1 MIENDTL
8 TNHNTSRYY
17 QISDVALFEYE
28 FNEQYDKENLT
39 ECGAFTHHKMSEFAP
54 YVYNLRDGNLLYV
67 DTKTPDDL
75 ATNNTAKFS
84 AIPYDYKG
92 NTQFYIKDSDDDV
105 YKKYE
110 QSNLAFGSKAGKSY
124 DNSNMTITF
133 DKVRIYY
140 INGYYFDTIEG
151 FFLNLYVNRDDARF
165 LSLYRKFISK
175 SNVGKLF
182 KYLERPLFISNRIY
196 DKYIEFYVP
205 SVKYLC
211 SKKYKDTNDFVK
223 DMNVSDT
230 TPLKVEYTIL
240 EGDDIINYNNASS
253 AEFDVVGA
261 IREMPNIPYSAQLFS
276 KEGARICALPQSANS
291 DRLKAHIELSDSSTA
306 VSFCGM
312 WDNEKL
318 SNEIV
323 AEFNSKIML
332 YDMGQH
338 KRNVNLY
345 DVTEKP
351 LEWVAYHEVLA
362 KFYSSDSEVID
373 GNDVPEPKYIQTYN
387 FTQPF
392 GNVNVNTDDIK
403 YKPVIPRD
411 GDINTVVFE
420 YTFRLINLY
429 DDVQFMRKATL
440 SASGNSVYRLMN
452 GTIELGDDVLSNIKN
467 YTIYN
472 KIEQVNQSITTP
484 TGNPYTTQY
493 TKVFYNT
500 NDIKLDENGNYVEDG
515 NYTLRLSNAPKN
527 YKFIFRKNDADG
539 NLTIFDLSE
548 FTLILYSKDANGN
561 DIIIDAT
568 YSSNMNPTLGEIEFY
583 ISANNVTKLK
593 NVSEEK
599 RFMSILVVNNDNTK
613 YSMFDFTY
621 I

>member
-1 MIENDTL
+1 MIENDIL

-110 QSNLAFGSKAGKSY
+110 QSNLAFGSKVGKSY

-211 SKKYKDTNDFVK
+211 SKTYK
-223 DMNVSDT
+223 
-230 TPLKVEYTIL
+230 I
-240 EGDDIINYNNASS
+240 G
-253 AEFDVVGA
+253 
-261 IREMPNIPYSAQLFS
+261 R
-276 KEGARICALPQSANS
+276 
-291 DRLKAHIELSDSSTA
+291 AH
-306 VSFCGM
+306 V
-312 WDNEKL
+312 
-318 SNEIV
+318 
-323 AEFNSKIML
+323 
-332 YDMGQH
+332 
-338 KRNVNLY
+338 
-345 DVTEKP
+345 
-351 LEWVAYHEVLA
+351 
-362 KFYSSDSEVID
+362 
-373 GNDVPEPKYIQTYN
+373 
-387 FTQPF
+387 
-392 GNVNVNTDDIK
+392 
-403 YKPVIPRD
+403 
-411 GDINTVVFE
+411 
-420 YTFRLINLY
+420 
-429 DDVQFMRKATL
+429 
-440 SASGNSVYRLMN
+440 
-452 GTIELGDDVLSNIKN
+452 
-467 YTIYN
+467 
-472 KIEQVNQSITTP
+472 
-484 TGNPYTTQY
+484 
-493 TKVFYNT
+493 
-500 NDIKLDENGNYVEDG
+500 
-515 NYTLRLSNAPKN
+515 
-527 YKFIFRKNDADG
+527 
-539 NLTIFDLSE
+539 
-548 FTLILYSKDANGN
+548 
-561 DIIIDAT
+561 
-568 YSSNMNPTLGEIEFY
+568 
-583 ISANNVTKLK
+583 
-593 NVSEEK
+593 
-599 RFMSILVVNNDNTK
+599 
-613 YSMFDFTY
+613 
-621 I
+621 